1 MVETIFKTII
11 IIMIITIVFAV
22 IGNLSVSYHL
32 SIAPYVSVLTSF
44 LSVVFYII
52 PFKKLL
58 PIFVIVIAFSVFRI
72 AISILKTIWSILPIN

>member
-1 MVETIFKTII
+1 MIETIFKTII
-11 IIMIITIVFAV
+11 IIMMITIVFAV
-22 IGNLSVSYHL
+22 IGNLSISYNL
-32 SIAPYVSVLTSF
+32 SISSYVSVLTSF

>member
-11 IIMIITIVFAV
+11 IIMMITIVFAV
-22 IGNLSVSYHL
+22 IGNLSISYNL
-32 SIAPYVSVLTSF
+32 SISSYVSVLTSF